1 MKDKKLEHIHN
12 VIKPWDVE
20 QFIRMCYIDT
30 KWMGEI
36 IDDKEVERYFSR
48 VREAVYENWYA
59 EEDLEKC
66 IKDWKEIA
74 KNMNGLEINL
84 D

>member
-1 MKDKKLEHIHN
+1 
-12 VIKPWDVE
+12 
-20 QFIRMCYIDT
+20 
-30 KWMGEI
+30 MGEI